1 MIILAFLSKLEMGSL
16 DSSEARYLS
25 DTIFLIGRCKPSS
38 SLYLEEILSSL
49 ARDPQKNEEYHGTLL
64 LNTKPGKESFSFD
77 ANISLH
83 EPIRKSSPHA
93 SFPSHCIPYRIGE
106 QCRRAPARCIYKYIH
121 IAGSLLH
128 RKSQSVHVL
137 QL

>member
-16 DSSEARYLS
+16 DSSEARSL
-25 DTIFLIGRCKPSS
+25 TNTFLLIGLCQPSS

-49 ARDPQKNEEYHGTLL
+49 ARDPQKNEEPHGILL

-77 ANISLH
+77 ANILLH
-83 EPIRKSSPHA
+83 EPIHKYPHA
-93 SFPSHCIPYRIGE
+93 SFPSHCIPYRIRE
-106 QCRRAPARCIYKYIH
+106 QCRRAPARCMYTYIY

-128 RKSQSVHVL
+128 RRSQSVQVL
-137 QL
+137 